1 MTPDACL
8 GITQSAS
15 DARWEHISASLSV
28 HDTDRYTA
36 GLQEHFADMPLPIAR
51 ILALRGIS
59 AREVETFIDPRLRD
73 LLPDP
78 SRFQDMDKAVA
89 RIADSVE
96 AGDAIGI
103 FGDYDVD
110 GASAAALF
118 VNVMRTLNIETFVHI
133 PDRFKEGYGPNADA
147 LTRLQ
152 EKGASLLIT
161 VDCGISAHAPLAAV
175 AESGMDVIV
184 IDHHLA
190 GPELP
195 RAHSVINPN
204 RLDEDGTYG
213 HLCAAGVCFVVLVG
227 VLRALRQRGFFEDQA
242 APDLLQQLDLVALAT
257 VCDVVPLTGLNRA
270 FVTQGLKIMAKRHN
284 HGLARLADVAGMN
297 SAPNPYALGFLIGP
311 RINAAGRIGVSEL
324 GVKLLSCQREDEA
337 IGLAARLDEMN
348 KERRSIEEDIR
359 ANAMDRASAQ
369 TDNHVLVVGDEAWH
383 EGVIGIVAGRL
394 KDRFAK
400 PACVIAFSTD
410 GLGKGSAR
418 SIPGFA
424 IGNAIIAAH
433 QMGLLE
439 GGGGH
444 DMAAGFSIMKD
455 RVDDF
460 QTFMNQRLLD
470 DLKGEIPK
478 VTHKV
483 SALLSVAGCQPEV
496 ADWLDKLG
504 PFGSGNPEPRF
515 VLPDCRIKNIRLV
528 GDAGAHISCRLDDGS
543 GTALNAI
550 AFQAGG
556 APIGQLLQQAA
567 DGRYVH
573 VLGKLRRDRYRG
585 GRAMQIEIE
594 DVATPALAFGRS

>member
-51 ILALRGIS
+51 ILASRGIS

-118 VNVMRTLNIETFVHI
+118 VNVMRALNIETFVHI

-147 LTRLQ
+147 LNRLQ

-175 AESGMDVIV
+175 ADSGMDVIV

-204 RLDEDGTYG
+204 RLDEDGSYG

-227 VLRALRQRGFFEDQA
+227 VLRALRQRGFFEDQL

-270 FVTQGLKIMAKRHN
+270 FVTQGLKIMAKRQN

-311 RINAAGRIGVSEL
+311 RINAAGRVGVSEL

-348 KERRSIEEDIR
+348 KERRIIEEDIR

-400 PACVIAFSTD
+400 PACVIAFSSD

-455 RVDDF
+455 KVDDF
-460 QTFMNQRLLD
+460 QAFMNQRLLD

-496 ADWLDKLG
+496 SDWLDKLG

>member
-1 MTPDACL
+1 
-8 GITQSAS
+8 
-15 DARWEHISASLSV
+15 
-28 HDTDRYTA
+28 
-36 GLQEHFADMPLPIAR
+36 
-51 ILALRGIS
+51 
-59 AREVETFIDPRLRD
+59 
-73 LLPDP
+73 
-78 SRFQDMDKAVA
+78 
-89 RIADSVE
+89 
-96 AGDAIGI
+96 
-103 FGDYDVD
+103 
-110 GASAAALF
+110 
-118 VNVMRTLNIETFVHI
+118 
-133 PDRFKEGYGPNADA
+133 
-147 LTRLQ
+147 
-152 EKGASLLIT
+152 

-460 QTFMNQRLLD
+460 QAFMNQRLLD

>member
-1 MTPDACL
+1 
-8 GITQSAS
+8 
-15 DARWEHISASLSV
+15 
-28 HDTDRYTA
+28 
-36 GLQEHFADMPLPIAR
+36 
-51 ILALRGIS
+51 
-59 AREVETFIDPRLRD
+59 
-73 LLPDP
+73 
-78 SRFQDMDKAVA
+78 
-89 RIADSVE
+89 
-96 AGDAIGI
+96 
-103 FGDYDVD
+103 
-110 GASAAALF
+110 
-118 VNVMRTLNIETFVHI
+118 
-133 PDRFKEGYGPNADA
+133 
-147 LTRLQ
+147 
-152 EKGASLLIT
+152 
-161 VDCGISAHAPLAAV
+161 
-175 AESGMDVIV
+175 
-184 IDHHLA
+184 
-190 GPELP
+190 
-195 RAHSVINPN
+195 
-204 RLDEDGTYG
+204 
-213 HLCAAGVCFVVLVG
+213 
-227 VLRALRQRGFFEDQA
+227 
-242 APDLLQQLDLVALAT
+242 
-257 VCDVVPLTGLNRA
+257 
-270 FVTQGLKIMAKRHN
+270 
-284 HGLARLADVAGMN
+284 
-297 SAPNPYALGFLIGP
+297 
-311 RINAAGRIGVSEL
+311 
-324 GVKLLSCQREDEA
+324 
-337 IGLAARLDEMN
+337 MN
-348 KERRSIEEDIR
+348 KERRIIEEDIR

-400 PACVIAFSTD
+400 PACVIAFSSD

-455 RVDDF
+455 KVDDF
-460 QTFMNQRLLD
+460 QAFMNQRLLD

-496 ADWLDKLG
+496 SDWLDKLG

-567 DGRYVH
+567 DGRYIH